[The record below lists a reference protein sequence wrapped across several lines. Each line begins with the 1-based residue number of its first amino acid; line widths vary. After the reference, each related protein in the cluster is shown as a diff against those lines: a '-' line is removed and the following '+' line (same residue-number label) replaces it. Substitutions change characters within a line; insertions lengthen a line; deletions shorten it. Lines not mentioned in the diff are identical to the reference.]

1 MLVFKKQLK
10 QIDLVACLKPS
21 ETIQTHAE
29 DFTIMINIVVFKHRR
44 FPTKGKNCSQGELT
58 CTFQS
63 ANSFIFSRIDL

>member
-29 DFTIMINIVVFKHRR
+29 DFTIMINGVF
-44 FPTKGKNCSQGELT
+44 
-58 CTFQS
+58 
-63 ANSFIFSRIDL
+63 